1 MRAGF
6 HCDIITPPIP
16 CGMGGYSARTGPAA
30 GVHDPLFVRSLAL
43 EAGGQ
48 RLGII
53 TCDIL
58 NFDRPVV
65 EAARARAAELT
76 GIPPER
82 VMLLASHT
90 HSGPSPAGWRGDP
103 APPEY
108 MAWLP
113 LQLASSLLQA
123 TRRMEEV
130 DVSWSQERVE
140 GLGKNRTDPDL
151 PFDPMLRLLAF
162 MADGRPR
169 AALLNYGCHP
179 TVMGAANR
187 LISADWPGA
196 AVAALQ
202 RALGED
208 VWVGFAQG
216 CAGDVSA
223 RFTRREQS
231 FAEVER
237 HGRLLAGAALSAL
250 GRLGGDAGA
259 CGRAGSSAIGL
270 GARSR
275 VVRLEPRRLPS
286 PEEAVRQVEAARARL
301 AELEAAGAPHAQ
313 LRLAQTALQGAEI
326 ALHFA
331 AEGSPID
338 LDCEVQAFAIG
349 DAAIVSIAGE
359 PFSALGRAIQARS
372 PFAAT
377 LVAGYGNGYCGYL
390 PDREAFARG
399 GYEALSA
406 RSEPGSG
413 ERLVEVALELL
424 NELHAEVTC
433 R

>member
-1 MRAGF
+1 MRAG
-6 HCDIITPPIP
+6 HHRDIITPPVP
-16 CGMGGYSARTGPAA
+16 CGMGGYAARTGPSE

-58 NFDRPVV
+58 HLERPVV

-90 HSGPSPAGWRGDP
+90 HSGPSPSESSGIP

-108 MAWLP
+108 LAWLP
-113 LQLASSLLQA
+113 LQLAGSLLQA
-123 TRRMEEV
+123 TRRMAEV
-130 DVSWSQERVE
+130 EVAWAAEQVA

-151 PFDPMLRLLAF
+151 PYDPTLRLLAF
-162 MADGRPR
+162 VAEGRPC

-179 TVMGAANR
+179 TVMGPENR
-187 LISADWPGA
+187 LITADWPGA

-202 RALGED
+202 RALGDD

-223 RFTRREQS
+223 RFTRRAQS

-237 HGRLLAGAALSAL
+237 HGWLLAGAALSAL
-250 GRLGGDAGA
+250 GRLGGEAGA
-259 CGRAGSSAIGL
+259 GCSASRL

-275 VVRLEPRRLPS
+275 VVRLEPRRLP
-286 PEEAVRQVEAARARL
+286 PPDEAARQVEAARARL
-301 AELEAAGAPHAQ
+301 AALEAAGAPHAQ
-313 LRLAQTALQGAEI
+313 LRLAQTALQGAELT
-326 ALHFA
+326 LHFA
-331 AEGSPID
+331 TAGSPPQR

-349 DAAIVSIAGE
+349 DAALVSIAGE
-359 PFSALGRAIQARS
+359 PFSALGRAIRERS

-406 RSEPGSG
+406 HSEPGSG
-413 ERLVEVALELL
+413 ERLVEVAVELL
-424 NELHAEVTC
+424 NELHAEV
-433 R
+433 RGA